1 MDREIELTFDYL
13 KDRPQR
19 TVLELIP
26 RTSDPIRFEFQA
38 PVTRLLT
45 PALSN

>member
-1 MDREIELTFDYL
+1 MDGKIELTFNYM

-19 TVLELIP
+19 TVLDLIP

-38 PVTRLLT
+38 PLTVLLT
-45 PALSN
+45 AALSN